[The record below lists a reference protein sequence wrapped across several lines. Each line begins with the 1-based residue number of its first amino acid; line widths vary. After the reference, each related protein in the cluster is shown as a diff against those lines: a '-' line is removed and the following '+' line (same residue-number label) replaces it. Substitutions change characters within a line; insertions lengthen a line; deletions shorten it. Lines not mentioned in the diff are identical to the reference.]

1 MAIFKTD
8 GMSALDDIFDKAHGK
23 CKRKQAT
30 IERLDRLYNENIA
43 VIKQK
48 RVELE
53 ICSLLKI
60 WLEKTWDDNRTQVKL
75 YRVADR
81 ARDVISYFK
90 NVRNI
95 VLKPTEHNYIKRFV
109 KSVQNELDNSL
120 VATPASQA
128 PILYFGDGLTLVKDM
143 WEIGSKRAKETSKLA
158 ALVIKLSLY
167 TGGRTGDFLRL
178 KWDEISVS
186 RAFNGDLVLSL
197 FCRIKTDPMLE
208 RPGRKDIF
216 CPKSDRENPFEWL
229 KFIAE
234 KRSENSDYVFTL
246 KSGAR
251 LTTDL
256 IVYHMARAAERTGLG
271 YYPTGHS
278 ARNAMIATLK
288 LAGLDDSCLKIAAG
302 WKPDS
307 SMPNHYLRSNL
318 GLSKMG
324 AAYRIRELIN
334 TGDVFKLQTQII
346 NSTN

>member
-1 MAIFKTD
+1 MSSLDGIFEN
-8 GMSALDDIFDKAHGK
+8 AHEK

-30 IERLDRLYNENIA
+30 IERLDQLYTRHIA
-43 VIKQK
+43 VI
-48 RVELE
+48 RNIRPELE
-53 ICSLLKI
+53 VCSLLKI
-60 WLEKTWDDNRTQVKL
+60 WLETTWNSKRTHIKL
-75 YRVADR
+75 YRVSDKS
-81 ARDVISYFK
+81 RDVISYFK
-90 NVRNI
+90 NVLNI
-95 VLKPTEHNYIKRFV
+95 ILKPTEHNYVKRFV
-109 KSVQNELDNSL
+109 KSVQNELDSHL
-120 VATPASQA
+120 IATPASQA
-128 PILYFGDGLTLVKDM
+128 PILYFSDGLKLVKDM
-143 WEIGSKRAKETSKLA
+143 WEVGSKRAKETCKLA
-158 ALVIKLSLY
+158 ALVIKFSLY

-186 RAFNGDLVLSL
+186 KAFNGDLVLSL

-216 CPKSDRENPFEWL
+216 CPKSDPENPFEWL
-229 KFIAE
+229 KTIAQM
-234 KRSENSDYVFTL
+234 RSQKEDHVFAL
-246 KSGAR
+246 KSGTR

-288 LAGLDDSCLKIAAG
+288 LAGLDDGCLKIAAG

-324 AAYRIRELIN
+324 AAYKIRELIN
-334 TGDVFKLQTQII
+334 SGDVFKLQTQIV
-346 NSTN
+346 NST